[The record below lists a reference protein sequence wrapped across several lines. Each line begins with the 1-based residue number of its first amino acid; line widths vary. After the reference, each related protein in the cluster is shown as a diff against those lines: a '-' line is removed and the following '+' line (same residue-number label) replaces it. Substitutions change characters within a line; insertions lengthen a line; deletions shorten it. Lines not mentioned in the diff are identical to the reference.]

1 MVNKLFRRTRGKAS
15 RGFAIAAVF
24 ALIAAGAA
32 PASAA
37 RAAPAA
43 GHADSHSHRSA
54 SSTPVCPKAPAQPA
68 AGGPPYSYQVE
79 ASTFS
84 GPYDE
89 LFPRVGLQ
97 SNGHV
102 SFVATGS
109 SPTVEKLYTCV
120 PDQAPAATALPG
132 APSSAT
138 SPQASPGVT
147 SNDSGTRVMTV
158 RDYNSTQYVLATVSP
173 AGDSTIIARGGPGHI
188 FSSID
193 PEPAIGPGGRV
204 AFIATATGSSN
215 ADLYVPKNLS
225 PPQPGGWPTLSDFYA
240 AQPDAS
246 GNYPAGPPAIDSS
259 GQVVTTAPDGV
270 LLYNSTLSSRPTEI
284 ATSGSANS
292 ACGFPGVGAPDWQPT
307 GFGQRPAISDD
318 GTAIAFTGNRVN
330 SAGNRD
336 NLGLFL
342 CVNEGAAGWE
352 LLTIAGAPSTTGG
365 ESDLGDLGLPV
376 VGTSTTILGPGNKPI
391 PIEGGMPAPSGA
403 MTATISPQVGSVNSG
418 DVDGGI
424 VVLRAPAAG
433 GGKQTIV
440 VFAATPQCGE
450 TATDVCPT
458 GTAAPKGLDGAN
470 GAPGIFMSSVL
481 DSDVSNSGRYVPTS
495 QNTYRCA
502 ALQGC
507 QDAVR
512 PPEVVLQVGQ
522 SLPDGTTV
530 TSLTSG
536 GGLDSEVAHLSA
548 SYVSTSSEPSALQ
561 VAALVGVKNSNE
573 LAGQALVVATRT
585 GGVSG
590 ACTPVVT
597 GTTSQ
602 LPCGMSMSALGMTF
616 TRDQEAPACNNPNSN
631 TCDPINTPQEVA
643 VPYEDQSHYCTFGY
657 GHLIV
662 KSPCNTLPAD
672 YQHAWRSLQPT
683 DAMALFYSDTYSHN
697 QKVAA
702 VLPQQV
708 PLTQSQLDALD
719 DWVYNVGTSAFTA
732 PSQVLTDLEYK
743 NADHLQVQNTVRYQ
757 EAPRF
762 FFRIITTGKNVSCDL
777 IQRRVDEYY
786 MFTEGKYVNTAYYAC
801 FYLKR
806 IYRSSAGV
814 DSPWGPV
821 SGGDDV
827 TLTGDSHIPFN
838 GTVTVWFDG
847 SPVTVAGNNQTAL
860 TVKIPAHLVEGA
872 QTTDLSNT
880 GFIVATSGQRP
891 PKCTGAACNY
901 SKPPF
906 GLIELPPNAGPTVI
920 AIATSGTVAQGYCYL
935 DPSSRSLG
943 QPCLSATATQ
953 ATHSVKLA
961 WAAPGSP
968 SPITRY
974 VIKNGKNP
982 NPTKSVGTIVCGSNA
997 NPCADLTF
1005 TDHNPPSGTSYY
1017 TVTACTTGTACT
1029 DTHPPS
1035 GTAATSNQVQVT
1047 LPPASVPGQP
1057 TESVPVHPQAP
1068 ASVPSHPQSHTR
1080 TRATAAGGTPVIQI
1094 AWTVPPDGGSP
1105 ITGYD
1110 ILRGTTSGGETY
1122 LDSTDPTQTSYAD
1135 TTVTAGTTYYYE
1147 VVAVNAVG
1155 DGKPSNQV
1163 ATAPYLA
1170 TIPQPPALS
1179 GTAGNQT
1186 VTLNW
1191 SAPADGG
1198 LPVAGYN
1205 IYRGTSSG
1213 GETYFDNVPASA
1225 TSYTDDDVTNGV
1237 TYYYQVTATNLL
1249 GESQPSNE
1257 VSLLPAKPTS
1267 CPSAGQGGTAS
1278 IVVVTSKSVSGPASA
1293 AATLGPLTVTEED
1306 GFGAGVPAPAG
1317 GTVISLSS
1325 TSTTGVFSATNAGA
1339 DATSVTIPA
1348 GACTATFF
1356 YGDTTAGSP
1365 SVTVNAANLV
1375 GTSQQETITAA
1386 AAAKL
1391 EFTSQPVT
1399 GTTSGQASLGPITVQ
1414 EDDAYGNT
1422 VAAPASGTTVS
1433 LTSSSASGVF
1443 SATSGGSA
1451 VTSVTIAAGSTSASF
1466 YYGDSTAG
1474 SPTIT
1479 AAAHGLASATQ
1490 AEAIAGPPAPVAS
1503 CLDPTES
1510 WTGAAGDNNF
1520 DNPANWTA
1528 NVVPGPGY
1536 SVCIPATG
1544 GATINGGSE
1553 TVASIESFMPLSVGN
1568 LTTTSTQQESAFHAS
1583 VTFTGAMSFAG
1594 PVIADGAGT
1603 VIAASGSTWE
1613 LVGAGSLQVQ
1623 SPATFEMPG
1632 LPPTADCGGG
1642 PCSVPIVQLAQLGI
1656 SAGATLQIQGF
1667 VQMEGPVITSAGT
1680 IALSQGVT
1688 FAGWPVGGSTMSATL
1703 ISTGTIDQSDNTTSI
1718 VVGDLR
1724 LDGTVNVPAGT
1735 LELGTTATESGGAA
1749 FSVGAGATLSLG
1761 AYPSTVW
1768 TLTAAKPLSGPG
1780 TVEQGLYSGGTVVVD
1795 AAVTV
1800 SNLMLVG
1807 QGTLQLQSG
1816 GTISALTAEGSA
1828 LAVGGTVTIPAGGT
1842 ATFSGGNL
1850 SGAGN
1855 LDIDSGASLILD
1867 EGELAGT
1874 GTINVAQGATVTV
1887 PGAGTP
1893 TLGQTL
1899 VNDGTMTLQTVQL
1912 GAETSPGA
1920 LQCQSGGGLTNNAI
1934 IDLAG
1939 DSTIFDA
1946 SYGGDNGCALA
1957 NDSAGVITKSAGT
1970 GISTLG
1976 GVPANA
1982 GTINVDSGT
1991 ISLENDSGQ
2000 NGIAVQTVTS
2010 SGVFTVADGATL
2022 QLLADGPAQDITLT
2036 TASRVTGSGTLTTGG
2051 DGTDTVDGAF
2061 SLPAVQVGQ
2070 EVTLDL
2076 GTGPLTLS
2084 ALTVGGGTLDTAA
2097 DITISSAGTAS
2108 FQGNLSGAGN
2118 LDIGS
2123 GASLT
2128 VQEGMLAGTGTI
2140 TVAQGAAATI
2150 PGESNPELGQPLVND
2165 GTLTL
2170 QTSGSIPAIIQCLS
2184 GGGGAVTNNGTID
2197 LAGDSTI
2204 FGASYGGDNGC
2215 TVTNNSGAVITKSA
2229 GTGTSTLGGLPDNA
2243 GTINVD
2249 TGTISLENDSGE
2261 NGIAAQTAT
2270 SSGAFTVADGAT
2282 LQLLGYGSGITFTSA
2297 SQVTGQG
2304 TLIAGGNGTDTLDGA
2319 FSLPAIQVAQEA
2331 TLGLGTGP
2339 LTLSALTVS
2348 GTLDTAAGITISDD
2362 GTASF
2367 QGNLSG
2373 AGNLDISSGASLT
2386 VQEGVLAGTGTITVA
2401 QGATATVPGESNP
2414 QLGQPLV
2421 NDGTLTLQ
2429 TSGSIPAVIQ
2439 CHDASGAVTNNGT
2452 IDLAGDSTIF
2462 DASYGGENGC
2472 PLTNDSGAVITKS
2485 AGTGTSTLGGLPD
2498 NAGTINVDTGT
2509 ISLEN
2514 DIIQNGTTA
2523 QTATSSGAFTVAAG
2537 ATLQLLGYGSGV
2549 TFTSA
2554 SQVTGQGTLLIA
2566 GSSDTL
2572 DGAVSLPDLT
2582 ISPSASLTLGTTS
2595 LTGVTLTNNGVLTL
2609 PASLVTVAG
2618 YAQTGSLD
2626 IPVSSATSYGALSAA
2641 TADITA
2647 GTATIIAQGSY
2658 VPAVGTQFSVLDA
2671 TSGLSGT
2678 FSGVFGPSG
2687 QTYAASYTSTQA
2699 YISRTG

>member
-1 MVNKLFRRTRGKAS
+1 MRRLCRGGYLMAS
-15 RGFAIAAVF
+15 GLSVF
-24 ALIAAGAA
+24 ALIAAAAA
-32 PASAA
+32 PASADL
-37 RAAPAA
+37 AAPAGQERA
-43 GHADSHSHRSA
+43 LAHSPRQS
-54 SSTPVCPKAPAQPA
+54 PQAQPQPA
-68 AGGPPYSYQVE
+68 PGPPYMYQTE
-79 ASTFS
+79 AFAAS
-84 GPYDE
+84 GQPYAS

-97 SNGHV
+97 SDGDV
-102 SFVATGS
+102 SFVAYN
-109 SPTVEKLYTCV
+109 P
-120 PDQAPAATALPG
+120 ALPAQEQIYTG
-132 APSSAT
+132 APGTTPTPTPLPANPNT
-138 SPQASPGVT
+138 LPLVSPGIT
-147 SNDSGTRVMTV
+147 ANAGGTQIVTV
-158 RDYNSTQYVLATVSP
+158 RDLLQNGDTEYILATISGVGDKAKTTILAKAGSP
-173 AGDSTIIARGGPGHI
+173 QDP
-188 FSSID
+188 FSSIA
-193 PEPAIGPGGRV
+193 PEPAIGPNGQV
-204 AFIATATGSSN
+204 AFVATAASTGVTT
-215 ADLYVPKNLS
+215 LYVPKNLNKQGIS
-225 PPQPGGWPTLSDFYA
+225 LSDFWA
-240 AQPDAS
+240 ATPTFAN
-246 GNYPAGPPAIDSS
+246 NYPAGPPSIDGKGDILINGPGGLWLYS
-259 GQVVTTAPDGV
+259 TTG
-270 LLYNSTLSSRPTEI
+270 LSTNTLSLPNPKAI
-284 ATSGSANS
+284 ATVGTGGPPCGSN
-292 ACGFPGVGAPDWQPT
+292 WQP
-307 GFGQRPAISDD
+307 GELGQRPAISDD
-318 GTAIAFTGNRVN
+318 GEAIAFTGQRGSGVP
-330 SAGNRD
+330 GTD
-336 NLGLFL
+336 LGLFL
-342 CVNEGAAGWE
+342 CLDLAGTWSSPSSAH
-352 LLTIAGAPSTTGG
+352 LLTIAGEPS
-365 ESDLGDLGLPV
+365 SPSAMGDLGFPLVSGSP
-376 VGTSTTILGPGNKPI
+376 TS
-391 PIEGGMPAPSGA
+391 AGA
-403 MTATISPQVGSVNSG
+403 MTATISASDKDAGV
-418 DVDGGI
+418 

-433 GGKQTIV
+433 GGEQTVV
-440 VFAATPQCGE
+440 VFAATPKCGE
-450 TATDVCPT
+450 EAATTCP
-458 GTAAPKGLDGAN
+458 PLQGLDGAT
-470 GAPGIFMSSVL
+470 GQPGIFMSSVL
-481 DSDVSNSGRYVPTS
+481 DSDLQAY
-495 QNTYRCA
+495 A
-502 ALQGC
+502 ALRSCTVLQGC
-507 QDAVR
+507 DNTVR
-512 PPEVVLQVGQ
+512 PPEVVLQLGQTVG
-522 SLPDGTTV
+522 GRTV
-530 TSLTSG
+530 KSLTPAT
-536 GGLDSEVAHLSA
+536 GLANNVVHLTARYAGAPGKVALRIA
-548 SYVSTSSEPSALQ
+548 V
-561 VAALVGVKNSNE
+561 LVGVNGSGNTAAQE
-573 LAGQALVVATRT
+573 LVVATRT
-585 GGVSG
+585 GGGTQPCYPFQG
-590 ACTPVVT
+590 AAPR
-597 GTTSQ
+597 Q
-602 LPCGMSMSALGMTF
+602 LVCGLTMSARGLTF
-616 TRDQEAPACNNPNSN
+616 IRDQE
-631 TCDPINTPQEVA
+631 TPLSLTKLSSA
-643 VPYEDQSHYCTFGY
+643 YSDNGSGGNCTFGY
-657 GHLIV
+657 GHLIHNG
-662 KSPCNTLPAD
+662 SCTPAD
-672 YQHAWRSLQPT
+672 NTKWHLT
-683 DAMALFYSDTYSHN
+683 IMDAMALFYSDTYSRN
-697 QKVAA
+697 QMATK
-702 VLPQQV
+702 Q
-708 PLTQSQLDALD
+708 LTGGASATSLALKQNELDALD
-719 DWVYNVGTSAFTA
+719 DWIFNATGSFPSSQLRKDLTSD
-732 PSQVLTDLEYK
+732 PPEY
-743 NADHLQVQNTVRYQ
+743 D

-762 FFRIITTGKNVSCDL
+762 FFRVITAIENNGTEHNVSCVL
-777 IQRRVDEYY
+777 VQRRVDDYVMY
-786 MFTEGKYVNTAYYAC
+786 TQAKYQNTSVDSC
-801 FYLKR
+801 FPLSHVYDT
-806 IYRSSAGV
+806 SSAAH
-814 DSPWGPV
+814 SSWGPV
-821 SGGDDV
+821 GGGYNV
-827 TLTGDSHIPFN
+827 TLTGDPARPFT
-838 GTVTVWFDG
+838 GTITVWIDG
-847 SPVTVAGNNQTAL
+847 SPVTVTLSHPSTTL
-860 TVKIPAHLVEGA
+860 TFTMPAHKVGGK
-872 QTTDLSNT
+872 QTIAPGNT
-880 GFIVATSGQRP
+880 GFIVATSDHKIAQGQVNP
-891 PKCTGAACNY
+891 MA
-901 SKPPF
+901 
-906 GLIELPPNAGPTVI
+906 LMELPAIAPGYLVGWAASPTVD
-920 AIATSGTVAQGYCYL
+920 QGFCYL
-935 DPSSRSLG
+935 GDTTVGPAT
-943 QPCLSATATQ
+943 QPCLDAVAQ
-953 ATHSVKLA
+953 AHGVKLT
-961 WAAPGSP
+961 WAVPPNGAGA
-968 SPITRY
+968 ITEYLIQRDTGY
-974 VIKNGKNP
+974 NPTTVIK
-982 NPTKSVGTIVCGSNA
+982 TIACHPV
-997 NPCADLTF
+997 PCTSLTF
-1005 TDHNPPSGTSYY
+1005 TDKPTAADTYY
-1017 TVTACTTGTACT
+1017 YSVTAVSAHDTKTA
-1029 DTHPPS
+1029 
-1035 GTAATSNQVQVT
+1035 SNQVYVEV
-1047 LPPASVPGQP
+1047 PPSAVANPP
-1057 TESVPVHPQAP
+1057 HLHNDE
-1068 ASVPSHPQSHTR
+1068 PQSQHQDGE
-1080 TRATAAGGTPVIQI
+1080 RAGQAVGTPVVNLS
-1094 AWTVPPDGGSP
+1094 WTVPPTGGSP
-1105 ITGYD
+1105 VTGYD
-1110 ILRGTTSGGETY
+1110 ILRGTTNGGETY
-1122 LDSTDPTQTSYAD
+1122 LDSTDASQTSYLD
-1135 TTVTAGTTYYYE
+1135 TSVTTGTTYYYE

-1155 DGKPSNQV
+1155 DSKPSNQV
-1163 ATAPYLA
+1163 AAAPYLA
-1170 TIPQPPALS
+1170 TVPQPLAIT

-1198 LPVAGYN
+1198 LPVTGYT

-1213 GETYFDNVPASA
+1213 GETYFDSVPATA
-1225 TSYTDDDVTNGV
+1225 TSYTDTTVTNGV

-1257 VSLLPAKPTS
+1257 VSLMPAKPTS
-1267 CPSAGQGGTAS
+1267 CPSAGQGDTAS
-1278 IVVVTSKSVSGPASA
+1278 IVVVTSRPVSGPASA

-1356 YGDTTAGSP
+1356 YGDKSAGSP

-1399 GTTSGQASLGPITVQ
+1399 GTTGGQASLGPITVR

-1422 VAAPASGTTVS
+1422 APAPASGTTVS

-1443 SATSGGSA
+1443 AATSGGSA

-1479 AAAHGLASATQ
+1479 AAAHGLVSATQ
-1490 AEAIAGPPAPVAS
+1490 AETIEGPPEPVAS

-1528 NVVPGPGY
+1528 DVVPGPGY

-1544 GATINGGSE
+1544 SATINGGSE
-1553 TVASIESFMPLSVGN
+1553 TVASIESFMPLSLGN

-1583 VTFTGAMSFAG
+1583 VTFTGSMSLAG
-1594 PVIADGAGT
+1594 SVIANGAGT
-1603 VIAASGSTWE
+1603 VIAGSGSSWE
-1613 LVGAGSLQVQ
+1613 LTGAGSLQVE
-1623 SPATFEMPG
+1623 SPATFSMPG
-1632 LPPTADCGGG
+1632 LPPTADCGG
-1642 PCSVPIVQLAQLGI
+1642 PCPVPIVQLAQLGI
-1656 SAGATLQIQGF
+1656 SAEATLQIQGF

-1688 FAGWPVGGSTMSATL
+1688 FAGWPLDGSTMSATL

-1735 LELGTTATESGGAA
+1735 LELSTTATESGGAA

-1768 TLTAAKPLSGPG
+1768 TLTAAKPLSGQG

-1795 AAVTV
+1795 AAVTL
-1800 SNLMLVG
+1800 SDLTLVG

-1816 GTISALTAEGSA
+1816 GTISALTAQGSA
-1828 LAVGGTVTIPAGGT
+1828 LALGGTLTIPAAGT
-1842 ATFSGGNL
+1842 ANFSGGNL

-1855 LDIDSGASLILD
+1855 LDIDSGASLILQ
-1867 EGELAGT
+1867 EGDLAGT
-1874 GTINVAQGATVTV
+1874 GTINVAQGATVTI
-1887 PGAGTP
+1887 PGAGSP
-1893 TLGQTL
+1893 ALGRVL
-1899 VNDGTMTLQTVQL
+1899 VNDGTLTLQTVQS

-1920 LQCQSGGGLTNNAI
+1920 LQCLSGGGLTNNAS

-1939 DSTIFDA
+1939 DSTIFSA
-1946 SYGGDNGCALA
+1946 SYGGDNGCALD
-1957 NDSAGVITKSAGT
+1957 NDSSGVITKSAGT

-1976 GVPANA
+1976 GLPANA
-1982 GTINVDSGT
+1982 GTINVDTGT

-2010 SGVFTVADGATL
+2010 SGAFTVADGATL

-2036 TASRVTGSGTLTTGG
+2036 AASRVTGLGTLITGG

-2070 EVTLDL
+2070 EVTVDV

-2097 DITISSAGTAS
+2097 DITISSGGTAS

-2128 VQEGMLAGTGTI
+2128 VQEGVLAGTGTI
-2140 TVAQGAAATI
+2140 TVAQGATATI
-2150 PGESNPELGQPLVND
+2150 PGASNPQLGQPLVND

-2170 QTSGSIPAIIQCLS
+2170 QTSQSIPAVIQCPA
-2184 GGGGAVTNNGTID
+2184 GGGGAVTNNGSID

-2215 TVTNNSGAVITKSA
+2215 TVTNDSGGVITKSA
-2229 GTGTSTLGGLPDNA
+2229 GTGTSTLGGLPANA

-2319 FSLPAIQVAQEA
+2319 FSLPAVQVAQEA
-2331 TLGLGTGP
+2331 TLDLGTGP

-2373 AGNLDISSGASLT
+2373 AGNLDISAGASLT

-2401 QGATATVPGESNP
+2401 QGATATIPGASNP

-2429 TSGSIPAVIQ
+2429 TSQSIPAIIQ

-2452 IDLAGDSTIF
+2452 IDLTGDSTIF
-2462 DASYGGENGC
+2462 GASYGGENGC
-2472 PLTNDSGAVITKS
+2472 ALTNDSGGVITKS

-2509 ISLEN
+2509 VSLEN
-2514 DIIQNGTTA
+2514 DTVQGGITA

-2537 ATLQLLGYGSGV
+2537 ATLQLLAYGSGV

-2566 GSSDTL
+2566 SAGGTDTL
-2572 DGAVSLPDLT
+2572 DGAFSLPDLT

-2609 PASLVTVAG
+2609 PASPVTVAS
-2618 YAQTGSLD
+2618 YTQTGSLD
-2626 IPVSSATSYGALSAA
+2626 IPASSATSYGALSAA
-2641 TADITA
+2641 TADITT

-2658 VPAVGTQFSVLDA
+2658 VPAVGTQFTVLDA

-2699 YISRTG
+2699 YISRTA